1 MWEGPVGWK
10 SSLGMPGKVE
20 AARGLF
26 SSVTLHHLGIMLS
39 KRGFV

>member
-26 SSVTLHHLGIMLS
+26 SSVNYITWE
-39 KRGFV
+39 